1 MSRTI
6 LVTGGCGYIGSHT
19 IIDLINNNFNVVCID
34 DNSNSST
41 SVIDKIYQITG
52 KKISFFQV
60 DITNWDEFSKVLIS
74 LHKVDGIIHFAAYKS
89 VEESVKKPL
98 SYYQNNLIGLLNV
111 LKAIQMYDISNLIFS
126 SSCSVYGNVNE
137 LPVTEKTPI
146 QQAKSPYGRTKQM
159 GENIIKDFINANPK
173 KKAILLRYFN
183 PAGAHESG
191 IIGEDPKNK
200 ASSLIPVITEVAT
213 GKRNNLTVFGND
225 YPTRDGSCIRDYIHV
240 VDLANAHT
248 KCLNYLLKDNN
259 KEKCEIFNVGI
270 GQGVT
275 VLEAIKAFEEVTNR
289 SFAYVIGPR
298 RTGDVM
304 AIYADYKKAKN
315 KLGWIPSKG
324 IKEIMESA
332 WQWENKKAREE
343 VSTRK

>member
-19 IIDLINNNFNVVCID
+19 IVDLVNNNFNVVCID
-34 DNSNSST
+34 DNSNSSAT
-41 SVIDKIYQITG
+41 VVEQIYQITG
-52 KKISFFQV
+52 KKIIFFQV
-60 DITNWDEFSKVLIS
+60 DITNWKEFSSVLNS
-74 LHKVDGIIHFAAYKS
+74 LHQVDGIIHFAAYKS
-89 VEESVKKPL
+89 VNESVKKPIL
-98 SYYQNNLIGLLNV
+98 YYQNNLVSLLNI
-111 LKAIQMYDISNLIFS
+111 LKAIQKYSIPNFIFS
-126 SSCSVYGNVNE
+126 SSCSVYGNVYD

-159 GENIIKDFINANPK
+159 GEDIIKDFINAYPD

-191 IIGEDPKNK
+191 LIGEDPINQ
-200 ASSLIPVITEVAT
+200 ASSLIPVITEVAI
-213 GKRNNLTVFGND
+213 GKRKNLTVFGND

-248 KCLNYLLKDNN
+248 KCLNYLLKGNN
-259 KEKCEIFNVGI
+259 EDKYEIFNVGI

-275 VLEAIKAFEEVTNR
+275 VFEAIKAFEEVT
-289 SFAYVIGPR
+289 SLSLSYVIGPR
-298 RTGDVM
+298 RKGDVM

-332 WQWENKKAREE
+332 WQWEKRKARE
-343 VSTRK
+343 KALAGI